1 MFNHLKN
8 PHYEDTTQFRT
19 LPARTCGQRISARVA
34 RKMLA
39 AATTAIQLTLLACGH
54 AHAADAPYPPIPAWV
69 QNDSA
74 ASAASAMPA
83 LPGAQLQN
91 APAPSGHVS
100 LNPTPSEGVLPN
112 AASPEAGQAFAVS
125 PDAAQLRAA
134 QARAKMGANGVPAD
148 PPTAFQRFV
157 ADSTGRTLPIFGQDL
172 FSGADAGTYAS
183 VQNVPA
189 PSDYVIGVGDEI
201 QLQVWGGVDGNMT
214 LTVDRNGQVNIPKV
228 GAVTVAGVRAGE
240 LDSVLQRQ
248 IGRVFS
254 NFKVNASLGRM
265 RSIQVYVVGQ
275 ARRPGAYTVS
285 SLSTLVNALFASGGP
300 GPNGSMR
307 SIELRRG
314 GALVATLDLYGFIT
328 SGRADGDM
336 HLLPGD
342 VIVIPSAGPRVALM
356 GALDTPAIYEL
367 KPQGESLRQLLGYAG
382 GTSALTSTDKVTIE
396 RVTDPTMSEPS
407 RRVEER
413 SLDSTGL
420 ASAVKDGDI
429 VTLQKINPGFAN
441 AVTLR
446 GNVAAPL
453 RYPYRQGMKLSDLLP
468 EPDALLTADYFKR
481 KNVLVQFERN
491 GREPTNDRPNS
502 LLLQPLDSGRGSR
515 LDRLEAGRDNR
526 VENLVDEPNWN
537 YAVIERLNRHDLT
550 TELIPFNLGA
560 IVHKTDSKAD
570 LALEPGDVVT
580 IFGKK
585 DMRLP
590 LADHTRFVRVD
601 GEVRAAGVY
610 QLQPGDTLQT
620 VLRRAGGLTSQAYVY
635 GIEFTREQTR
645 EAQTQNL
652 GAAIARSEQQS
663 GAKLAAAIANMPTS
677 ADTKALQDQMAQ
689 EQRAQ
694 IARLRQLKPSG
705 RMSLELATDAHD
717 IGDLPDLPLDNG
729 DAIYVPPHPAF
740 VTVVGAVDNENALI
754 WKPGRTVGDALRV
767 AGVQQDI
774 AEPDSAFVLRA
785 DGSVQNRDSMHW
797 MSSFDSLKLMPGDTV
812 VMPEKI
818 DPRSPMTKFIAGLK
832 DWSQV
837 LANFGL
843 GAAAIKVLR

>member
-8 PHYEDTTQFRT
+8 SQYEDSAQLRT
-19 LPARTCGQRISARVA
+19 LPARTRGQRISANAAHKVF
-34 RKMLA
+34 A
-39 AATTAIQLTLLACGH
+39 AATTVVQLMLLTCGH
-54 AHAADAPYPPIPAWV
+54 AQAADSTSYPPIPAWV
-69 QNDSA
+69 QNDGA
-74 ASAASAMPA
+74 ASAASAMPV
-83 LPGAQLQN
+83 LPGAQLQS
-91 APAPSGHVS
+91 APTAGGHVS
-100 LNPTPSEGVLPN
+100 LNPQSDGALGN
-112 AASPEAGQAFAVS
+112 ASPDSAQSGAAAA
-125 PDAAQLRAA
+125 DAAQLRAA
-134 QARAKMGANGVPAD
+134 QARAKAGAGSVPAD

-157 ADSTGRTLPIFGQDL
+157 ADSTGRTLPIFGQEL
-172 FSGADAGTYAS
+172 FSGADAGAYAS

-189 PSDYVIGVGDEI
+189 PSDYVIGVGDEV
-201 QLQVWGGVDGNMT
+201 QLQVWGGVDGNMA

-228 GAVTVAGVRAGE
+228 GAVTVAGVRAGD

-342 VIVIPSAGPRVALM
+342 VIVIPPSGPRVALM

-413 SLDSTGL
+413 SLDANGL
-420 ASAVKDGDI
+420 ASTVKDGDI

-481 KNVLVQFERN
+481 KNVLVQF
-491 GREPTNDRPNS
+491 DRS
-502 LLLQPLDSGRGSR
+502 KQGAD
-515 LDRLEAGRDNR
+515 AGRDNR

-537 YAVIERLNRHDLT
+537 YAVIERLDPRNLT
-550 TELIPFNLGA
+550 TQLIPFNLGDV
-560 IVHKTDSKAD
+560 VHKTDPAAD
-570 LALEPGDVVT
+570 LTLQPGDVVT

-590 LADHTRFVRVD
+590 LADHTRIVRVD

-620 VLRRAGGLTSQAYVY
+620 VLRRAGGLTPQAYVF
-635 GIEFTREQTR
+635 GTEFTREQTR
-645 EAQTQNL
+645 EAQTRNL
-652 GAAIARSEQQS
+652 EAAINREEQQS
-663 GAKLAAAIANMPTS
+663 SAKLAAAVANMPAST
-677 ADTKALQDQMAQ
+677 DTKALQEQMAAS
-689 EQRAQ
+689 QRAQ
-694 IARLRQLKPSG
+694 IARLRALKPNG
-705 RMSLELATDAHD
+705 RVSLELATDVHD
-717 IGDLPDLPLDNG
+717 IGDLPDLSLDNG
-729 DAIYVPPHPAF
+729 DTIYVPPRPAY

-754 WKPGRTVGDALRV
+754 WRSGRTVGDALRV
-767 AGVQQDI
+767 AGVQPDI

-785 DGSVQNRDSMHW
+785 DGSVLNRSSTHW
-797 MSSFDSLKLMPGDTV
+797 LSSFESTQLMPGDTV

-818 DPRSPMTKFIAGLK
+818 DPRSGMTRFIAGLK

-837 LANFGL
+837 IANFGL
-843 GAAAIKVLR
+843 GVAAIHVLR